1 MKNKNEDM
9 IKQIIFFSIVLVIVI
24 IVSIII
30 NIINSKDKKDIINA
44 TNNIEYEING
54 ITEKELETS
63 KPYLEENIYNEYK
76 ELFEA
81 YKNGE
86 LTYNPK
92 QGEEDNLEKEKEDL
106 DDDEIMKELE
116 NLEIHKDKKG
126 EYVYA
131 TDENGKLTD
140 KKIYLDTQKLE

>member
-1 MKNKNEDM
+1 MNKSREDM

-24 IVSIII
+24 VLSIII
-30 NIINSKDKKDIINA
+30 NVVNSKNKKDSIN
-44 TNNIEYEING
+44 NENKIKYEING
-54 ITEKELETS
+54 ITEEELESS

-92 QGEEDNLEKEKEDL
+92 QGEEDSLEKEKEDL

-116 NLEIHKDKKG
+116 NLEIHKDEKG
-126 EYVYA
+126 EYIYS

-140 KKIYLDTQKLE
+140 KKIYLDTTL

>member
-1 MKNKNEDM
+1 MNKSREDM

-24 IVSIII
+24 VLSIII
-30 NIINSKDKKDIINA
+30 NVVNSKNKKDSIN
-44 TNNIEYEING
+44 NENKIKYEING
-54 ITEKELETS
+54 ITEEELESS

-92 QGEEDNLEKEKEDL
+92 QGEEDSLEKEKEDL

-116 NLEIHKDKKG
+116 NLQIKTDEKG
-126 EYVYA
+126 EYFYA
-131 TDENGKLTD
+131 TDENGKLTN
-140 KKIYLDTQKLE
+140 KKIYLDTNIN